1 MGGPLGWGW
10 RWACALRAVFSVL
23 AACGLWGHAALAQPA
38 PAPHPKTATLS
49 ATVTS
54 VQDGDSL
61 SVRLAG
67 RTGTQRVRL
76 AGLDAPE
83 LRQPMG
89 QASRESLRV
98 LALRRE
104 VALTCHK
111 QDRYERWVCR
121 ARLLP
126 HGTDLSRE
134 QLLRG
139 MAWQD
144 RRHQAELPAATQT
157 ADAQAEALA
166 RQERRGVFS
175 QPNPVPPW
183 VWRRAE
189 RQQRG

>member
-1 MGGPLGWGW
+1 VVGWLLAASALAAGTG
-10 RWACALRAVFSVL
+10 ATPTGAAPLRAIVN
-23 AACGLWGHAALAQPA
+23 
-38 PAPHPKTATLS
+38 
-49 ATVTS
+49 S

-61 SVRLAG
+61 TVKLPGA
-67 RTGTQRVRL
+67 TDMQRVRL

-89 QASRESLRV
+89 QASRESLRA

-111 QDRYERWVCR
+111 QDRYARWVCR
-121 ARLLP
+121 ARLTSN
-126 HGTDLSRE
+126 GADLSRE

-144 RRHQAELPAATQT
+144 QRHQAELPTATRA
-157 ADAQAEALA
+157 ADAQAEAMA
-166 RQERRGVFS
+166 RAERRGVFS
-175 QPNPVPPW
+175 QPHPLPPW
-183 VWRRAE
+183 EWRRAE